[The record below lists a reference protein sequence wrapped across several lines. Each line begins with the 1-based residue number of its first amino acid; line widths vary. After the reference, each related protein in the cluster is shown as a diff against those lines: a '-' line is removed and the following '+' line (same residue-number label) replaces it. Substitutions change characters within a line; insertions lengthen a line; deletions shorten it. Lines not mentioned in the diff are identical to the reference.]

1 MCSSPCAATG
11 IARAGSPAPGS
22 VLILFSCAC
31 GDREGVR
38 CLAPRSDGSVKS
50 TRSPLARASRRRSA
64 AACSAVRCETSRIP
78 SRFSCDSLVQVQRRG
93 SLVHVQRRPDMPR
106 IALAERRVR
115 CCVRREFKF
124 SFQTRYSFEQSDS
137 TKEEHEPRHNDTRVK
152 ARDTLQHYDA
162 ERGAQP
168 VPGFPVWGPVC
179 GLECAGRV
187 QHRTNSAERSEGQ
200 AEGEERHQLVGSR
213 NADEVR
219 KISFVRRLREA
230 TSDLTSSQEPA
241 RQREAPT
248 SSAAAPRGEKQK
260 KKRKKEAAAAAGGAG
275 TATARGAVR
284 TARAAND
291 DTQRVSAAAQA
302 AQAAAFQR
310 VSAAAQ
316 AAQAAALERKKFY
329 AAACKTIEVAQAISR
344 AAEKAAKEIVEV
356 SKAFDSE
363 HVFSASRPYGFD
375 DKDFTHDA
383 RCQVAKAASE
393 VTKTVEALHAAS
405 KAALMAAKAA
415 AEATKKAPRF

>member
-1 MCSSPCAATG
+1 MTQNGERNLYPVFPFGAPYAAWN
-11 IARAGSPAPGS
+11 AP
-22 VLILFSCAC
+22 
-31 GDREGVR
+31 
-38 CLAPRSDGSVKS
+38 
-50 TRSPLARASRRRSA
+50 
-64 AACSAVRCETSRIP
+64 
-78 SRFSCDSLVQVQRRG
+78 
-93 SLVHVQRRPDMPR
+93 
-106 IALAERRVR
+106 
-115 CCVRREFKF
+115 
-124 SFQTRYSFEQSDS
+124 
-137 TKEEHEPRHNDTRVK
+137 
-152 ARDTLQHYDA
+152 
-162 ERGAQP
+162 
-168 VPGFPVWGPVC
+168 
-179 GLECAGRV
+179 GRV

-200 AEGEERHQLVGSR
+200 AEGEGSDIQLVGSR

-219 KISFVRRLREA
+219 EDQFREA
-230 TSDLTSSQEPA
+230 LARGDFVDLTSSQEPA

-316 AAQAAALERKKFY
+316 AAQAAALERKKFF